1 MLIERFVFF
10 DRNEI
15 RKMLAFLE
23 EAGIERNEDRTG
35 KRVVWIVKKED
46 LQRANA
52 ILKEH
57 HLRAVHKPW
66 D

>member
-1 MLIERFVFF
+1 MLMERFVFF

-15 RKMLAFLE
+15 PKMLAFLE

-35 KRVVWIVKKED
+35 KRIVWIVKKET

-57 HLRAVHKPW
+57 HLGAVHKPW